1 MKASKPGSP
10 NRATRLAPRV
20 AALLAAAGLAC
31 AATMPLPP
39 ELKDAEVLAQTGR
52 TRIVLMGKVKPP
64 SLKPYAIADLKA
76 GSGSQAMSAGAV
88 AFASAI
94 GFQWGRVEGGISFHL
109 EKEGAEAAA
118 PVAAQCVWGL
128 ATTSGGFSVGK
139 YGSEFKVPTG
149 SSLVCEFLPSPGAEP
164 WKLLLW
170 TGAPTNLFTLEFP
183 SGGVLARG
191 DVRYEADST
200 NVIEGVGL
208 RSPNMTG
215 TVFRRD
221 GHAVAAVD
229 RMLPGKVLAAP
240 SLPADE
246 RSLFVAVGA
255 AIFVYDT
262 QTQSHMH

>member
-1 MKASKPGSP
+1 MTK
-10 NRATRLAPRV
+10 RLHHPLIPA
-20 AALLAAAGLAC
+20 AALLAASGFAC
-31 AATMPLPP
+31 ATTMPLPP

-52 TRIVLMGKVKPP
+52 TRVILMNKVKPP
-64 SLKPYAIADLKA
+64 SLKPYVIKDLQT
-76 GSGSQAMSAGAV
+76 GSGSQALSASAA

-94 GFQWGRVEGGISFHL
+94 GFQWGKVDGGISFHL
-109 EKEGAEAAA
+109 EKEGAEAAT
-118 PVAAQCVWGL
+118 PIAAQCVWGL

-149 SSLVCEFLPSPGAEP
+149 SSLDCEFLPSPGAEP
-164 WKLLLW
+164 WRLLLW
-170 TGAPTNLFTLEFP
+170 TGAPSNVFTLEFP

-191 DVRYEADST
+191 DIRYEAEST

-215 TVFRRD
+215 TVFRS
-221 GHAVAAVD
+221 GGQAVAAVD